1 MKDNIVAIST
11 AMTKGAISIIRMSG
25 KDVISIANKIFKG
38 KNLEEVESHTIHYG
52 YIVDQ
57 EEIIDEVLVTIMKA
71 PKTYTMEDIVEINC
85 HGGIITTKRILET
98 ILNYD
103 IRLAEAGEFTKRAF
117 LNGRIDLTQAEA
129 VMDLIESKSNQARKQ
144 AVNQLTGKLSSQIS
158 NLREKIKDLLASIEV
173 NIDYPEYYDI
183 EIVTI
188 KKIEEVTQKLIT
200 ELKNILNNSKNGKI
214 VKEGIKTV
222 IVGRP
227 NVGKSSI
234 LNSLLDEDKAIVTD
248 IEGTTRDIV
257 EGSIQ
262 IEGIPLN
269 IIDTAGIRQT
279 EDIIEKIGV
288 EKSLSLID
296 EADLILLV
304 FNSNENLTEEDKKL
318 LTKIDKNKTIII
330 LNKNDLNQK
339 LKLIDFKDY
348 HVVSS
353 NTIDNNGIDS
363 LKEKIKELFNL
374 EQIESNNTTYLSNA
388 RQISLVNKALKS
400 LEEVI
405 IGIKEKLTIDMLEI
419 DLKQAFTLLGEVIG
433 EEYSDEILDHLFAN
447 FCVGK

>member
-38 KNLEEVESHTIHYG
+38 KNLEEVESHTINYG

-183 EIVTI
+183 EIVTT
-188 KKIEEVTQKLIT
+188 KKIEEL
-200 ELKNILNNSKNGKI
+200 LKK
-214 VKEGIKTV
+214 V
-222 IVGRP
+222 
-227 NVGKSSI
+227 
-234 LNSLLDEDKAIVTD
+234 
-248 IEGTTRDIV
+248 
-257 EGSIQ
+257 
-262 IEGIPLN
+262 
-269 IIDTAGIRQT
+269 
-279 EDIIEKIGV
+279 
-288 EKSLSLID
+288 
-296 EADLILLV
+296 
-304 FNSNENLTEEDKKL
+304 
-318 LTKIDKNKTIII
+318 
-330 LNKNDLNQK
+330 
-339 LKLIDFKDY
+339 
-348 HVVSS
+348 
-353 NTIDNNGIDS
+353 
-363 LKEKIKELFNL
+363 
-374 EQIESNNTTYLSNA
+374 
-388 RQISLVNKALKS
+388 
-400 LEEVI
+400 
-405 IGIKEKLTIDMLEI
+405 
-419 DLKQAFTLLGEVIG
+419 
-433 EEYSDEILDHLFAN
+433 
-447 FCVGK
+447 